1 MPLSNNIKKATS
13 IIFDV
18 ALNSK
23 YMLQLASVLLFYQ
36 LVCTVFLTEG
46 WFFDLAGRVTRYFC
60 EDDLLR
66 TLVARQLFA
75 VVLDFFFGAFHT
87 VLDFDDGAGDLAQTL
102 VRQADDCNVFHLVIC
117 AEEVFDLDRKSV
129 V

>member
-1 MPLSNNIKKATS
+1 MLWLILQGLKGFVNAFIKQYKKATS

-66 TLVARQLFA
+66 TLVARQL
-75 VVLDFFFGAFHT
+75 L
-87 VLDFDDGAGDLAQTL
+87 Q
-102 VRQADDCNVFHLVIC
+102 
-117 AEEVFDLDRKSV
+117 
-129 V
+129 